1 MKARETKDFCMP
13 GLKWTGTRS
22 LQLAAACL
30 MALMLVMADAGY
42 ADKLGQFNGELIL
55 KALPDGRN
63 MELMAPFSYV
73 DSRGVTWSVPPGT
86 RVDGASIPSVFWS
99 IIGAPYTGRYREAS
113 VIHDYFCET
122 KSRHWKAVH
131 KVFLDGMLARGVDT
145 IQAQLMYLAVYRFG
159 PRWDFDVDACF
170 CKGCPA
176 CANPKLKR
184 VARYSQT
191 YKADDFE
198 ELRRKL
204 NERRSTLEELED
216 AADYQLN
223 TEILKSR

>member
-1 MKARETKDFCMP
+1 MSRVGRRKQGAPRI
-13 GLKWTGTRS
+13 
-22 LQLAAACL
+22 AAWFA
-30 MALMLVMADAGY
+30 ALMFATACAALAQ
-42 ADKLGQFNGELIL
+42 KLGEFKGDLVL
-55 KALPDGRN
+55 RALPDGRN
-63 MELMAPFSYV
+63 MELVAPFSYV
-73 DSRGVTWSVPPGT
+73 DSRGVTWSVPSGT

-113 VIHDYFCET
+113 VIHDYFCAA

-131 KVFLDGMLARGVDT
+131 KVFLDGMLARGVDKV
-145 IQAQLMYLAVYRFG
+145 QAQLMYLAVYRFG

-170 CKGCPA
+170 CKGCPI
-176 CANPKLKR
+176 CANPLLKR
-184 VARYSQT
+184 IGRYEPK
-191 YKADDFE
+191 YKSDDFE

-204 NERRSTLEELED
+204 NEGKSSLEQLED